1 MAQSATIF
9 KADIQISDM
18 DRNYYASHN
27 LTIARHPSETDLRM
41 MLRLLAFTIHADEQ
55 LQFTKGI
62 STDDEPDLW
71 NKSLSG
77 EIELW
82 IELGTPDEKRL
93 KKACGL
99 SKQVALYTYNARS
112 AKVWWEKN
120 QSNLQ
125 RFKNLNVYFIKDEI
139 AESLSALAQRN
150 MQLQVTIQDGDIY
163 FGDESNNIAVECEN
177 WNAQ

>member
-41 MLRLLAFTIHADEQ
+41 MIRLLAFTIPADAQ

-62 STDDEPDLW
+62 STEDEPDLW

-77 EIELW
+77 EIDLW
-82 IELGTPDEKRL
+82 IDLGTPGEKRI

-99 SKQVALYTYNARS
+99 SKQVALYTYDHRS
-112 AKVWWEKN
+112 TNVWWEKN
-120 QSNLQ
+120 QNKLQ
-125 RFKNLNVYFIKDEI
+125 RFNNLSVYFINDEV
-139 AESLSALAQRN
+139 AESLSLLAKRN
-150 MQLQVTIQDGDIY
+150 MQLQITIQDGDIY
-163 FGDESNNIAVECEN
+163 FGDETNNIAIERDC
-177 WNAQ
+177 WK

>member
-77 EIELW
+77 EIDLW
-82 IELGTPDEKRL
+82 IDLGTPGEKRI

-99 SKQVALYTYNARS
+99 SKKVALYTYYSRS
-112 AKVWWEKN
+112 ATVWWDKN
-120 QSNLQ
+120 KNTLQ
-125 RFKNLNVYFIKDEI
+125 RFNNLAVYFISDEC
-139 AESLSALAQRN
+139 AQQLTSLAQRK
-150 MQLQVTIQDGDIY
+150 MQLQVTVQDGDVY
-163 FGDESNNIAVECEN
+163 FGDASNNIAIERES
-177 WNAQ
+177 WN

>member
-41 MLRLLAFTIHADEQ
+41 MLRLLAFTIHADDQ

-77 EIELW
+77 EIDLW
-82 IELGTPDEKRL
+82 IDLGTPAEKRI

-99 SKQVALYTYNARS
+99 AKEVALYTYDSRS
-112 AKVWWEKN
+112 AGVWWDKN
-120 QSNLQ
+120 KNTLQ
-125 RFKNLNVYFIKDEI
+125 RFNNLAVYFISDEC
-139 AESLSALAQRN
+139 AQQLTQLAQRN
-150 MQLQVTIQDGDIY
+150 MQLQVTVQDGDVY
-163 FGDESNNIAVECEN
+163 FGDERNNIAIERKY
-177 WNAQ
+177 WKDR

>member
-93 KKACGL
+93 KKACGQ
-99 SKQVALYTYNARS
+99 SKQVALYTYNRRRAQ
-112 AKVWWEKN
+112 VWWEKVH
-120 QSNLQ
+120 SNLQ
-125 RFKNLNVYFIKDEI
+125 RFNNLTIYFIKDEI
-139 AESLSALAQRN
+139 AEAISALAQRN
-150 MQLQVTIQDGDIY
+150 MQLQVTIQDDDVY
-163 FGDESNNIAVECEN
+163 FGDETNNIAIECEH
-177 WNAQ
+177 WK